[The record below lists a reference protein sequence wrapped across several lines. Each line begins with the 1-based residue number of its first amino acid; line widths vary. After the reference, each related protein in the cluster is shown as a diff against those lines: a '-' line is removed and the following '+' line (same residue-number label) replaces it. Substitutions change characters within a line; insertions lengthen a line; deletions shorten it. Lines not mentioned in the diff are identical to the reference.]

1 MSKNDMYEIIQEL
14 GKIETNDVEEII
26 DIAIN
31 IKKKY
36 QNKILDL
43 IKKK

>member
-1 MSKNDMYEIIQEL
+1 MYEIIQEL

>member
-36 QNKILDL
+36 KNKILDL